1 MHLVVDHVAELDH
14 VDDTHG
20 CRLVEPVS
28 CSTIPEVGL
37 AIHRHACLL
46 GIFTDVL
53 DGCTVEDRSA
63 ELNSEFL
70 SCPTEHGLVN
80 LTEVHSGRHAE
91 RVEDDV
97 HWSSVLEERHI
108 LPAHDLRYDTLV
120 TMASGHLVTDSDLS
134 LLCDIDFGKLH
145 HSVRKIVSDLDLVAL
160 SLAFRC
166 QSLVGE
172 AIVVDEFLDQSVGL
186 FVTGPFSCVDIEIVD
201 ASELVNGELLA
212 FGYDFNVV
220 QVDDSCALLAL
231 GEDSELVDESVEEK
245 SGLLPPELLRDGL
258 PAQSLQI
265 SCCSPLLPWHR
276 ERS

>member
-1 MHLVVDHVAELDH
+1 
-14 VDDTHG
+14 
-20 CRLVEPVS
+20 
-28 CSTIPEVGL
+28 
-37 AIHRHACLL
+37 
-46 GIFTDVL
+46 
-53 DGCTVEDRSA
+53 
-63 ELNSEFL
+63 
-70 SCPTEHGLVN
+70 
-80 LTEVHSGRHAE
+80 
-91 RVEDDV
+91 
-97 HWSSVLEERHI
+97 
-108 LPAHDLRYDTLV
+108 
-120 TMASGHLVTDSDLS
+120 MASSHLVTDSDLS

-201 ASELVNGELLA
+201 ASELVSGELLA

-245 SGLLPPELLRDGL
+245 SGLLVIFLLNCSETVCLLSLCRSLVALLCCLGIESGL
-258 PAQSLQI
+258 DD
-265 SCCSPLLPWHR
+265 CSA
-276 ERS
+276 E